1 MNKKLFLFST
11 TIVFYF
17 VFEIKAYAYLDPG
30 TGSVILT
37 AIIAAIATAGAT
49 ITHYWRKIKMKIK
62 GLFVRKDKNNSS
74 DK

>member
-1 MNKKLFLFST
+1 MIKKYFLFWT
-11 TIVFYF
+11 TVLFYF
-17 VFEIKAYAYLDPG
+17 LFEIKAYAYLDPG